1 MSFGRTNLFHPPA
14 NHSLIYLQH
23 SYFTK
28 GSQNPI
34 LGLLNKRLPHSNDT
48 KNELKIL
55 QTCEVTNSSP
65 IHFCKFPT
73 TLFLRN
79 ILIVLKILKE
89 FLLSFFDLSFFCL
102 IQTLLSSIIRNVITD
117 FFFQKNVCL
126 YLNRV
131 QLHFHGQHIPSKQNS
146 LKCWRISIK
155 YNKIQRKVIVLIV

>member
-28 GSQNPI
+28 GSQDPI

-117 FFFQKNVCL
+117 FFFKRRSV
-126 YLNRV
+126 
-131 QLHFHGQHIPSKQNS
+131 
-146 LKCWRISIK
+146 SI
-155 YNKIQRKVIVLIV
+155 LIVYSYIFMNSISQVSRTHSSVGGLVLNIIKSNEK